1 MGEKVYGLLGR
12 KLGHSW
18 SVPIHRALGCPDYR
32 LWEVEP
38 EDLPAFLSREDIGGL
53 NVTIPYKRDVI
64 PFCQELD
71 RGAQAIGS
79 VNTLVRGADGR
90 LRGYNTDLV
99 GFLTMARRAGIPFA
113 GRKVL
118 VLGSGGASL
127 TVQAAARMEGA
138 GEVAVISR
146 TGPDNYENLRERHG
160 GAQILVNATP
170 AGMWPQVEEQP
181 VDLALLP
188 RLEGVLDLIYNPLR
202 TNLLLQAQALGLPC
216 SGGLPMLVEQAAAR
230 CDLLHLFVVTED
242 ASLVPFYVRYR
253 LVQEGVAHLPNVM
266 VHQTGSYMI
275 SSSTFPS
282 YFIKDDGD
290 VIQAQARLDL
300 QIFLRI
306 AAALGI
312 SARFVGEEPFS
323 QVTAV
328 YNRIMKEELEK
339 NGLSC
344 IILPRKA
351 QGDAPISASA
361 VRRLIHSGDLEA
373 IRPLVPESTYR
384 FFLSPEGEPVVQAIR
399 AAGEDQVT
407 HY

>member
-127 TVQAAARMEGA
+127 TAQAAAGR
-138 GEVAVISR
+138 
-146 TGPDNYENLRERHG
+146 PDG
-160 GAQILVNATP
+160 G
-170 AGMWPQVEEQP
+170 G
-181 VDLALLP
+181 
-188 RLEGVLDLIYNPLR
+188 RG
-202 TNLLLQAQALGLPC
+202 C
-216 SGGLPMLVEQAAAR
+216 GG
-230 CDLLHLFVVTED
+230 
-242 ASLVPFYVRYR
+242 
-253 LVQEGVAHLPNVM
+253 HLP
-266 VHQTGSYMI
+266 H
-275 SSSTFPS
+275 
-282 YFIKDDGD
+282 
-290 VIQAQARLDL
+290 
-300 QIFLRI
+300 
-306 AAALGI
+306 
-312 SARFVGEEPFS
+312 
-323 QVTAV
+323 
-328 YNRIMKEELEK
+328 
-339 NGLSC
+339 
-344 IILPRKA
+344 
-351 QGDAPISASA
+351 
-361 VRRLIHSGDLEA
+361 
-373 IRPLVPESTYR
+373 
-384 FFLSPEGEPVVQAIR
+384 R
-399 AAGEDQVT
+399 AG
-407 HY
+407 

>member
-79 VNTLVRGADGR
+79 VNTLVRGADGK

-138 GEVAVISR
+138 GEVVVISR

-202 TNLLLQAQALGLPC
+202 TNLLLQAQALGQLPGHDA
-216 SGGLPMLVEQAAAR
+216 GGLFHPAGGAEV
-230 CDLLHLFVVTED
+230 
-242 ASLVPFYVRYR
+242 
-253 LVQEGVAHLPNVM
+253 
-266 VHQTGSYMI
+266 
-275 SSSTFPS
+275 
-282 YFIKDDGD
+282 DDND
-290 VIQAQARLDL
+290 FLD
-300 QIFLRI
+300 
-306 AAALGI
+306 
-312 SARFVGEEPFS
+312 
-323 QVTAV
+323 
-328 YNRIMKEELEK
+328 
-339 NGLSC
+339 
-344 IILPRKA
+344 
-351 QGDAPISASA
+351 
-361 VRRLIHSGDLEA
+361 IHGN
-373 IRPLVPESTYR
+373 IPPWKPY
-384 FFLSPEGEPVVQAIR
+384 
-399 AAGEDQVT
+399 
-407 HY
+407 